1 MKETELMGSCLR
13 LAQKPR
19 VNGCFQYSL
28 LAFIGGTF
36 PPLIVGIKANLEQP
50 LGYGINYQVK
60 LSSCI
65 SYYHFFL
72 LLPLFVP
79 YDI

>member
-65 SYYHFFL
+65 SYYHFFSNSPPFRTL
-72 LLPLFVP
+72 
-79 YDI
+79 